1 MQLLSRELEH
11 LGKQREERLE
21 QGNVVF
27 WQTHIL
33 KKKLK
38 GSVMR
43 RLRVLL
49 GPVEAAFQLVMKEI
63 KAEREIA
70 ELEEEKEVVEIR
82 EEDIMREGC
91 SALDKSVRVHR
102 GLE

>member
-21 QGNVVF
+21 QGNVV
-27 WQTHIL
+27 WQMYIL

-38 GSVMR
+38 GAAMR
-43 RLRVLL
+43 RLRTLL

-82 EEDIMREGC
+82 EGDIMREGC
-91 SALDKSVRVHR
+91 SAQYKSVSVDR

>member
-27 WQTHIL
+27 WQIY

-38 GSVMR
+38 GAAMR

-63 KAEREIA
+63 KAEREIL
-70 ELEEEKEVVEIR
+70 ELEEEKEGGQGGGYY
-82 EEDIMREGC
+82 EGG
-91 SALDKSVRVHR
+91 V
-102 GLE
+102 

>member
-1 MQLLSRELEH
+1 
-11 LGKQREERLE
+11 
-21 QGNVVF
+21 
-27 WQTHIL
+27 
-33 KKKLK
+33 
-38 GSVMR
+38 MR
-43 RLRVLL
+43 RLRILL
-49 GPVEAAFQLVMKEI
+49 GPVEAAFQLVMREI

-102 GLE
+102 GLK